1 MLAHLKKKN
10 LPSSGWLSPTLAWA
24 CTSTTSPAWGRS
36 QRLWWR
42 WGATSPPTGRR
53 RKSLLVSSAG
63 FHCPLFLVSL
73 WVSYLLIVVLWHLE
87 QVAYN
92 LGLGSLTWVVATE
105 VLPIRL
111 EFQKTERQSKTW
123 FQGPAVGLT
132 PWPTSPPTSAG
143 SSSPRRSG
151 TCRTRSATPPP
162 SFCTA
167 EFVSSGSSSSSS
179 SFRRPGQR
187 LPRKPLSLSLVSNHF
202 LIGSVHKVSTRQRF
216 LHTGV
221 LPSSYVWVFSFLS
234 VWVCFFYIL
243 SHHLVRSTVLNL
255 LLFCWSLPETVEH
268 AQVRQNFFT
277 NLTNNNIKRCLVLV
291 YEDMSKLINHVIDI
305 NSRHGPL
312 FKAINIDHE
321 IMLRYFSQIL
331 LSWRIS
337 N

>member
-1 MLAHLKKKN
+1 MPAHLKIPP
-10 LPSSGWLSPTLAWA
+10 PSSGWLSPTSAWA
-24 CTSTTSPAWGRS
+24 STSTTSPAWGRS

-42 WGATSPPTGRR
+42 GATSPPTGRR

-151 TCRTRSATPPP
+151 TCRTPSATPLP
-162 SFCTA
+162 SFSMA

-179 SFRRPGQR
+179 SFRRPGER
-187 LPRKPLSLSLVSNHF
+187 LRRKPLSLSLVSSHF
-202 LIGSVHKVSTRQRF
+202 LIGSVHKPRQGEDSYWSTPF
-216 LHTGV
+216 ILC
-221 LPSSYVWVFSFLS
+221 LSFLIF
-234 VWVCFFYIL
+234 VRL
-243 SHHLVRSTVLNL
+243 SLFLLYSEPPPCQVHCPQFAPL
-255 LLFCWSLPETVEH
+255 LLKFTRDSWTCTSQTK
-268 AQVRQNFFT
+268 NF
-277 NLTNNNIKRCLVLV
+277 
-291 YEDMSKLINHVIDI
+291 YEFDK
-305 NSRHGPL
+305 
-312 FKAINIDHE
+312 
-321 IMLRYFSQIL
+321 
-331 LSWRIS
+331 
-337 N
+337 